1 MNEDKSNTSV
11 KLVGTIIGFVLL
23 AIGAQLGLV
32 GYLIFGERMRVGSYI
47 ILFPAVA
54 IVSFLT
60 GLFIGKLHRRFQ
72 WFAATFIVLGAT
84 VVVLKLFNLTG
95 FSLITTYACA
105 ALCFALA
112 GLLIQ
117 KDKRLTS
124 TSQ

>member
-1 MNEDKSNTSV
+1 MNEDKSNTPV
-11 KLVGTIIGFVLL
+11 KMVRTVIGFVLL
-23 AIGAQLGLV
+23 AIGAQLGLA
-32 GYLIFGERMRVGSYI
+32 GYLIFGERIRVSNYI
-47 ILFPAVA
+47 ITFPAIAVL
-54 IVSFLT
+54 SFLT

-72 WFAATFIVLGAT
+72 WFAATLIVLGAT

-117 KDKRLTS
+117 KDKRLTG

>member
-84 VVVLKLFNLTG
+84 VVVLNLFNLTG

-117 KDKRLTS
+117 KDKRLTG